1 MLTQSLSGF
10 DRLIEYRRPIY
21 ILART
26 LAIVFAGLFILE
38 HGDWSHTEEFRGP
51 FERSPGEILQ
61 YRVAIGTDVPFLSI
75 PSPRPPSERSP
86 GENSP
91 VRVWVNGK
99 SWNPPEA
106 PEPLIEQGRVL
117 GIKGLYRTLQFTLPT
132 SIANDASTT
141 LKVEYQIRAQRT
153 PYEIIALGAMTMIV
167 LGLCVAYRSGDCKWI
182 SAFCA
187 HATAPWLLAM
197 HMSSWI
203 LVVACAAYIGTIA
216 YGFTIGAA
224 LPTATVFHLIP
235 EARFVSGLAAFIP
248 LGVIAFA
255 AFGAAFAWLAWLDL
269 APAEPIR
276 KLESAQRRIWKIF
289 GLPVLLGLF
298 LFALSAGGWSGYVH
312 TTDNNY
318 MSLAGLVP
326 HSDSSAFFKDTF
338 HLAYFGDW
346 ELMGTRRPMAEA
358 LREITVVAANYSY
371 KWTLIIQLTLM
382 VVTLFLASHLLAGWY
397 GIWSGLGFAG
407 FAFSIARPFLSTTLT
422 EPLGYIFGLF
432 ALMFFVQSFRQ
443 QSARHAL
450 IGLAALTIALLM
462 RMGALFAVPFMVLWI
477 GYAFAKDWLSRMR
490 LVGWSC
496 VVIIAVVF
504 ANFLLQGLYGATGV
518 DTGGNFAWTTCGLS
532 VGMSWDGCD
541 KLYPTTLASLPSERA
556 QSMFLFTQTWLNF
569 TAHPQ
574 VLLGAMWDNFSNF
587 MRGIGPFML
596 AGYIPLYSATSVDS
610 YLLLLPPA
618 VAIWFVWRKVSAT
631 ERSFWIA
638 MLASL
643 PLSAGIVMM
652 ADGWRLLHVT
662 HLFVAAFLA
671 LGFAV
676 PLVEPGQRDVP
687 RLNWQI
693 GAGVLAASLG
703 VFLLFPYLARSWALA
718 ELRTHP
724 PI

>member
-1 MLTQSLSGF
+1 MLTRSLSGF

-26 LAIVFAGLFILE
+26 LAIIFVGLFILE
-38 HGDWSHTEEFRGP
+38 HGDWSRTEEFHGP
-51 FERSPGEILQ
+51 FERSPGQILQ

-91 VRVWVNGK
+91 VRIWVNGT

-106 PEPLIEQGRVL
+106 QEFSIDQGRFL
-117 GIKGLYRTLQFTLPT
+117 GIRGLYRTLQFSLP
-132 SIANDASTT
+132 SSVANDASTI

-153 PYEIIALGAMTMIV
+153 PYEIIAISAMTMI
-167 LGLCVAYRSGDCKWI
+167 LLALCLAYRVGDCKWI
-182 SAFCA
+182 SAFCTR
-187 HATAPWLLAM
+187 ATAPSMWVM
-197 HMSSWI
+197 HISSWL

-216 YGFTIGAA
+216 YGFAVSAA

-235 EARFVSGLAAFIP
+235 DASFVTGLASLIP

-269 APAEPIR
+269 APSDPVR
-276 KLESAQRRIWKIF
+276 KLESAQMRIWKIF
-289 GLPVLLGLF
+289 GLPVLLSLF
-298 LFALSAGGWSGYVH
+298 LFTLSAGGWSGYIH
-312 TTDNNY
+312 TTDYNY

-326 HSDSSAFFKDTF
+326 HSDSSAYFKDTF

-382 VVTLFLASHLLAGWY
+382 VVMLFLASHLLVGWY

-422 EPLGYIFGLF
+422 EPLGYIFGLL

-443 QSARHAL
+443 QSSRHAL

-477 GYAFAKDWLSRMR
+477 GYAFAKDFFSRIR
-490 LVGWSC
+490 LVGWAC
-496 VVIIAVVF
+496 VVVIAVVL
-504 ANFLLQGLYGATGV
+504 ANFALQGLYGATGV

-532 VGMSWDGCD
+532 VGMSWDGCE
-541 KLYPTTLASLPSERA
+541 KLYPTTLASLPTERA

-574 VLLGAMWDNFSNF
+574 VLLGAVWDNFSDF

-596 AGYIPLYSATSVDS
+596 AGYIPLYSAASVDFIS
-610 YLLLLPPA
+610 SCYL
-618 VAIWFVWRKVSAT
+618 
-631 ERSFWIA
+631 
-638 MLASL
+638 
-643 PLSAGIVMM
+643 
-652 ADGWRLLHVT
+652 
-662 HLFVAAFLA
+662 
-671 LGFAV
+671 
-676 PLVEPGQRDVP
+676 
-687 RLNWQI
+687 
-693 GAGVLAASLG
+693 
-703 VFLLFPYLARSWALA
+703 
-718 ELRTHP
+718 
-724 PI
+724 

>member
-1 MLTQSLSGF
+1 
-10 DRLIEYRRPIY
+10 
-21 ILART
+21 
-26 LAIVFAGLFILE
+26 
-38 HGDWSHTEEFRGP
+38 
-51 FERSPGEILQ
+51 
-61 YRVAIGTDVPFLSI
+61 
-75 PSPRPPSERSP
+75 
-86 GENSP
+86 
-91 VRVWVNGK
+91 
-99 SWNPPEA
+99 
-106 PEPLIEQGRVL
+106 
-117 GIKGLYRTLQFTLPT
+117 
-132 SIANDASTT
+132 
-141 LKVEYQIRAQRT
+141 
-153 PYEIIALGAMTMIV
+153 
-167 LGLCVAYRSGDCKWI
+167 
-182 SAFCA
+182 
-187 HATAPWLLAM
+187 
-197 HMSSWI
+197 
-203 LVVACAAYIGTIA
+203 
-216 YGFTIGAA
+216 
-224 LPTATVFHLIP
+224 
-235 EARFVSGLAAFIP
+235 
-248 LGVIAFA
+248 
-255 AFGAAFAWLAWLDL
+255 
-269 APAEPIR
+269 
-276 KLESAQRRIWKIF
+276 
-289 GLPVLLGLF
+289 
-298 LFALSAGGWSGYVH
+298 
-312 TTDNNY
+312 

-326 HSDSSAFFKDTF
+326 HSDSSAYFKDTF

-371 KWTLIIQLTLM
+371 EWTLIIQLALM
-382 VVTLFLASHLLAGWY
+382 VVMLFLASHLLAGWY

-443 QSARHAL
+443 QSSRHAL

-477 GYAFAKDWLSRMR
+477 GYAFAKDFFSRVR

-496 VVIIAVVF
+496 VVVIAVVL
-504 ANFLLQGLYGATGV
+504 ANFALQGLYGATGV

-541 KLYPTTLASLPSERA
+541 KLYPTTLASLPTERA

-574 VLLGAMWDNFSNF
+574 VLLGAVWDNFSNF

-596 AGYIPLYSATSVDS
+596 AGYIPLYSAASVDS
-610 YLLLLPPA
+610 YLVLLPLA

-676 PLVEPGQRDVP
+676 PLVEPGQRYAP
-687 RLNWQI
+687 RLSWQI
-693 GAGVLAASLG
+693 GAGVLAASLC
-703 VFLLFPYLARSWALA
+703 VFLLFPYLAHSLALA

-724 PI
+724 PIQSAGCECRNCHGRPQDERIRSHSGFATVPSHHPDAARLGICQPHPLDARPRRFRPVS